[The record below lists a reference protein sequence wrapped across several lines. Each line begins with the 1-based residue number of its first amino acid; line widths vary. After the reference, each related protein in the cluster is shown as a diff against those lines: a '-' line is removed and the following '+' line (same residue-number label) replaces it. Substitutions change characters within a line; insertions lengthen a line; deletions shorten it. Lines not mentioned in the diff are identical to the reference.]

1 MDALFTKDLVNNY
14 GWGKKNAERG
24 KHRRTNEQTHYPNT
38 QLEFRGQLCCYLLA
52 LLLLSRAKI
61 FFLFFSFLLFIIIG
75 KKIG

>member
-14 GWGKKNAERG
+14 MAGEKKNAERG
-24 KHRRTNEQTHYPNT
+24 KHRRTNAQTHYPNT

-61 FFLFFSFLLFIIIG
+61 FFSFLFFSFIYYNR
-75 KKIG
+75 